1 MYRSENYYMKVHIDL
16 EPGVY
21 VFPHASA
28 SVKTYLAHILEKYRR
43 YGEPVRA
50 YSYSDFCDGVPIDS
64 VLDGGKYRVVMLDR
78 YSLYYGAGAD
88 AIKTFAQKSI
98 LLVDCKQVF
107 DVCGHKTCLL
117 YRTEE
122 LLEVSL

>member
-1 MYRSENYYMKVHIDL
+1 MMLLKIIPLSCTGVAYRL
-16 EPGVY
+16 RP
-21 VFPHASA
+21 
-28 SVKTYLAHILEKYRR
+28 
-43 YGEPVRA
+43 
-50 YSYSDFCDGVPIDS
+50 
-64 VLDGGKYRVVMLDR
+64 R
-78 YSLYYGAGAD
+78 YSLYYGARAD